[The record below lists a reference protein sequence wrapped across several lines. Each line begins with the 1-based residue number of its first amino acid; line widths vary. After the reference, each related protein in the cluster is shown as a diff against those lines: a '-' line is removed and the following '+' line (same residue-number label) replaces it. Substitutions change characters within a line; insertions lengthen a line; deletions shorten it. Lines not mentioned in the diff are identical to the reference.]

1 IDDARHRADVRDQI
15 IVKLNR
21 RLKRMSAEAR
31 AKAELAAGET
41 PEETLARF
49 RAGTAEELASWVR
62 GRLGLGPALDW
73 ETSGGTPIMLP
84 ISEHPD
90 AVVDVSRGYGGA
102 QRPQDYLDAF
112 AAFIRDNLNQIA
124 ALTTVVQRPRDLTR
138 TQLRDLRL
146 QLDAQGFTDANI
158 RRAWSDARNEDIAAS
173 IIGYVRQA
181 ALGDPLIPYA
191 DRVKRAVDAVVR
203 KGAWTDV
210 QKRWLHRIGEQLQK
224 EIVVDRESLDDEP
237 FKADGGFR
245 VINKRFDGKLESVL
259 SDLSEELWRTAS

>member
-1 IDDARHRADVRDQI
+1 
-15 IVKLNR
+15 
-21 RLKRMSAEAR
+21 M
-31 AKAELAAGET
+31 
-41 PEETLARF
+41 ARF
-49 RAGTAEELASWVR
+49 RAGRPDELAAWARSR
-62 GRLGLGPALDW
+62 PGLGPALDW
-73 ETSGGTPIMLP
+73 QTTGGTPIMLP

-90 AVVDVSRGYGGA
+90 SVVDVSRGYGDA
-102 QRPQDYLDAF
+102 ERPEDYLDAF
-112 AAFIRDNLNQIA
+112 AAFIRTNLNQIA

-138 TQLRDLRL
+138 AQLRDLRL
-146 QLDAQGFTDANI
+146 QLDAQGFTDASI

-181 ALGDPLIPYA
+181 ALGDPLIPYS

-203 KGAWTDV
+203 KGNWTDV

-224 EIVVDRESLDDEP
+224 EIVVDRESLDEEP
-237 FKADGGFR
+237 FKSDGGFR